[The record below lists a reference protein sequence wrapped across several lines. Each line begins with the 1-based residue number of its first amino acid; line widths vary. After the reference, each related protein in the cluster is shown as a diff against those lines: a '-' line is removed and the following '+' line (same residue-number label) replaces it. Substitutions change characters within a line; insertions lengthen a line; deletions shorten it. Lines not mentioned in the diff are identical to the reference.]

1 MPEYASEPAAELFAR
16 SRAFFEQMTQ
26 WLAGAEAAGL
36 THGEL
41 EERAGERGRELARL
55 LYQDH
60 LDLRAAREER
70 REQVTGPD
78 GIARARVEREHAR
91 PLGTVFGQVTVTR
104 MAYRAPGA
112 PNVHPADGQ
121 LNLPEE
127 KHSHGLRKLAAVE
140 SARGSHEDAA
150 AAIIRATGVRIGK
163 RQVEELAR
171 RAAADVDGF
180 YAASRP
186 GPSPDD
192 VVLVLQC
199 DGKGVVMR
207 PEALR
212 PATAKVAAAAKN
224 KLATRLSPGEK
235 TGRKRMAELAAVYDC
250 QPASRTAGDI
260 ITAPGKQRPARPP
273 RPKTTGKWLTAS
285 VTSDIAAVIAAGFDE
300 AERRDPQHK
309 RTWIALVDGNNTQ
322 IDAVSAEAAR
332 RGVTVTVLCDFVHV
346 LEYCWKAAWS
356 FFETGDPDAEY
367 WVAARATKILEGKAS
382 QVAAGIRRR
391 ATTYGYTGSE
401 RDGADNCA
409 AYLTAKAP
417 YLDYATALAEGWPIA
432 TGIIEGAC
440 RHLVADRLG
449 ITGARWG
456 LDGAEAI
463 LKLRAVI
470 ANGDFDRYW
479 RHHLRKEHERVHH
492 ARYRESF
499 VLAA

>member
-356 FFETGDPDAEY
+356 FFETGDPDAEE
-367 WVAARATKILEGKAS
+367 WVAEQATKMLQGKAA

-391 ATTYGYTGSE
+391 ATRFGYSAGE
-401 RDGADNCA
+401 RAGADECA
-409 AYLTAKAP
+409 RYLTAKTP
-417 YLDYATALAEGWPIA
+417 WLDYHTALASGWPIA
-432 TGIIEGAC
+432 TGVVEGAA
-440 RHLVADRLG
+440 RWLVKDRMD

-456 LDGAEAI
+456 LHGAEAI
-463 LKLRAVI
+463 LKLRALH
-470 ANGDFDRYW
+470 ASGEFNDYW
-479 RHHLRKEHERVHH
+479 AFHLRQERQRLHQS
-492 ARYRESF
+492 RYRDSLT
-499 VLAA
+499 LAA